1 MAITD
6 RRTGS
11 DRRAVER
18 FNVSIEVEW
27 EGLIGR
33 KPGTLGDISLIGC
46 FVLSS
51 GEVED
56 GENVKI
62 FFPLADG
69 RKIQFWGEVLNYVF
83 EIGFAVKFI
92 ELSEAQRE
100 FLKVFIDRLRVESDS
115 ELQLRA

>member
-6 RRTGS
+6 RRAGS
-11 DRRAVER
+11 DRRAVNR
-18 FNVSIEVEW
+18 VNVNFEVEW

-33 KPGTLGDISLIGC
+33 KPGTLGDISPVGC

-62 FFPLADG
+62 FFPLTDG
-69 RKIQFWGEVLNYVF
+69 RKIQFWGEVSNHVF
-83 EIGFAVKFI
+83 EIGLGVKFI
-92 ELSEAQRE
+92 ELSDAQRE
-100 FLKVFIDRLRVESDS
+100 FLEVFVDTF
-115 ELQLRA
+115 RAD